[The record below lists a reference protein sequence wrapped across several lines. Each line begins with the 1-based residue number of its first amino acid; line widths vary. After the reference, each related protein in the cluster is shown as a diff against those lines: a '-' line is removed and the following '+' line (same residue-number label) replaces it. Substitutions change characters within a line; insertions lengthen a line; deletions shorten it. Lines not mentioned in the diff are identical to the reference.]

1 MSIALD
7 TLNAASAADFLAALG
22 GIYEHSP
29 WVVEAIAAIRPF
41 PTVAALHD
49 ATAATIRAASTDRK
63 LALLRAHPDLAG
75 KAARAG
81 DMTRESVNEQAGAGL
96 DRLSEAEYARF
107 HRLNDAY
114 RVKFGFPFI
123 VCARRHAKDSILDQF
138 ERRLGND
145 ATTEIDTALRE
156 IAFISRLR
164 LCDLVDGRG
173 KPQVDGRLSTHV
185 LDTHLGRP
193 APGVRIELLMLQN
206 DGREIPLADI
216 ETNAD
221 GRTDKPLIGG
231 QPLRV
236 GRYELRFH
244 VGAYFARRAVPAGD
258 PAFLDIVPLRFGIAE
273 PEGHYHVPLLATPW
287 SYSTYRGS

>member
-1 MSIALD
+1 MTIALD
-7 TLNAASAADFLAALG
+7 ALNALPTAEFLATLG

-29 WVVEAIAAIRPF
+29 WVVEAIAASRPF

-49 ATAATIRAASTDRK
+49 ATAATIRAASTERK
-63 LALLRAHPDLAG
+63 LVLLRAHPDLAG

-81 DMTRESVNEQAGAGL
+81 DMTRESVSEQAGAGL
-96 DRLSEAEYARF
+96 DRLSEIEYARF

-114 RVKFGFPFI
+114 KARFGFPFI

-138 ERRLGND
+138 ERRLDND
-145 ATTEIDTALRE
+145 SVAEIDAATRE

-164 LCDLVDGRG
+164 LCDLVEGPG
-173 KPQVDGRLSTHV
+173 KPVVDGRLSTHV

-193 APGVRIELLMLQN
+193 APGVRIELAMLQN
-206 DGREIPLADI
+206 DGPEIRIADT
-216 ETNAD
+216 ETNPD
-221 GRTDKPLIGG
+221 GRTDGPLIGG
-231 QPLRV
+231 QPLRM

-244 VGAYFARRAVPAGD
+244 VGAYFARRRVPTGD